1 MQEVLLC
8 PRLHSAHE
16 ILREQPSSVDVYS
29 KNFTDVWWEFFSCT
43 LHHFNGNLE
52 LFWCFEKFDIYHI
65 FRFWLRKC
73 LTPPSSHWVSEPLLV
88 GGDLELL
95 GLLGEGAIDVS
106 LHVQVV
112 GVLWLLKK
120 PDIASFLKMASI
132 GMSDYLLSS
141 LTCQRIRFFLVNV
154 LAF

>member
-1 MQEVLLC
+1 MLLC

-29 KNFTDVWWEFFSCT
+29 KNFTD
-43 LHHFNGNLE
+43 GNLE
-52 LFWCFEKFDIYHI
+52 LFWCFEKFDIYH
-65 FRFWLRKC
+65 FSDCDWEKC
-73 LTPPSSHWVSEPLLV
+73 LTPPSLQWVSEPLLV
-88 GGDLELL
+88 GGDFELL
-95 GLLGEGAIDVS
+95 GLIGEGAIGVS